1 MEQTEETPP
10 VTVTVRGIELG
21 RARPEIIVPIVGDD
35 HEAVLEQ
42 ARSAVETPA
51 RVIEWR
57 LDRFR
62 PDLRDPAS
70 HRAAALETLPALR
83 AELGPDRAL
92 LATLRTAAEGGDRE
106 ISDRDLLRLL
116 EALMTPRRAGVQA
129 LVDLVD
135 IETSRPPQ
143 TVAQVIEVADRSG
156 VMVIGSF
163 HDFSSTPSEAEMVE
177 MLRSQRRTGVDIPKI
192 AVTPHDARDVLT
204 LMSAGLTVAADGQ
217 GPHIAISMGPL
228 GAVTR
233 VAGETF
239 ASAATF
245 ATVGQASAPGQ
256 LAATDVAEA
265 IELLRP

>member
-1 MEQTEETPP
+1 MEQTEDAAP

-62 PDLRDPAS
+62 PDLGDPAA
-70 HRAAALETLPALR
+70 HRAAAQETLTALR
-83 AELGPDRAL
+83 AELGADRAL
-92 LATLRTAAEGGDRE
+92 LATLRTAAEGGERE
-106 ISDRDLLRLL
+106 IGDEDLLRLL
-116 EALMTPRRAGVQA
+116 EALMTPRRAGMQA
-129 LVDLVD
+129 HVDLVD

-143 TVAQVIEVADRSG
+143 TVAQVIEVAARSG

-163 HDFSSTPSEAEMVE
+163 HDFRSTPSEEELVE
-177 MLRSQRRTGVDIPKI
+177 TLRSQRRAGVDIPKI
-192 AVTPHDARDVLT
+192 AVTPHDARDVLAV
-204 LMSAGLTVAADGQ
+204 MSAGLTVAADGL

-245 ATVGQASAPGQ
+245 ASVGRASAPGQ
-256 LAATDVAEA
+256 LAATDVAEV